1 MYIHMTHASKVFI
14 SGNSQ
19 AVRIPKEFQVSEKEL
34 YIQKVGN
41 TLFLFPK
48 SDPWKA
54 FEESLHEFSEDF
66 FSDGRSQPESQ
77 IRETL

>member
-1 MYIHMTHASKVFI
+1 MAHASKVFI

-19 AVRIPKEFQVSEKEL
+19 AVRIPKEYQISEKEL

-48 SDPWKA
+48 NEPWKA
-54 FEESLHEFSEDF
+54 FEESLNEFSDDF
-66 FSDGRSQPESQ
+66 MSEGRSQPEDQ
-77 IRETL
+77 IRDDF